1 MAWLA
6 KMCIS
11 PAEPLCYRAAEFA
24 FVFNKLHAVRLTI
37 LYSTKKVPLHHL
49 ACNQIHTRFLS
60 FHGYCSLM
68 QSIASLQPSPAESR
82 GSHTLF
88 FHRLV
93 CCAWEGN
100 GTLTLVP
107 ISLWTLETSRQW
119 MNTNESYLLKNL
131 LICWINLNTKQ
142 IRK

>member
-1 MAWLA
+1 MHSRQQIRTKSLV
-6 KMCIS
+6 S
-11 PAEPLCYRAAEFA
+11 LLSLFQ
-24 FVFNKLHAVRLTI
+24 LHFSLSKQTKPFTI

-119 MNTNESYLLKNL
+119 MNTNESYLLKKSFNL
-131 LICWINLNTKQ
+131 LNQLEYKTNT
-142 IRK
+142 